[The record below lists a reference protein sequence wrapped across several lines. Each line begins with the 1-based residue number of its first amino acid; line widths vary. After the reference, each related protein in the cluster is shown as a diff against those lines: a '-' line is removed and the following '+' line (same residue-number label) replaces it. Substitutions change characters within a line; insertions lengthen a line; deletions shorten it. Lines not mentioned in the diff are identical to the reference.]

1 MRNSKV
7 FDIIKELEEFKCNV
21 EVYDY
26 WIDESDKKTKP
37 LNFLESLPLNSERYD
52 AIIVAVNHDKFK
64 DITTGDYKGMS
75 RGEPIVLDVK
85 GIVEKPTWRL

>member
-1 MRNSKV
+1 MKV
-7 FDIIKELEEFKCNV
+7 I
-21 EVYDY
+21 
-26 WIDESDKKTKP
+26 KKTKP

-64 DITTGDYKGMS
+64 DITTSDYKGMS